1 MTGAARTE
9 PATRE
14 SVTRWPTRT
23 SSWASTS
30 TGAGRFWHPFADM
43 GQVAGHEIVF
53 DRAEGVW
60 LWDVNGR
67 RYLDA
72 TSSLWYANIGHGRP
86 RMAEAIAEQ
95 ITRLDAYSTF
105 GDHTNEPALRL
116 AARLAEL
123 SPMPDARVFLTTG
136 GGDGIETAAKLARF
150 YFNVLGQTRRTHV
163 IGRAEGFHGVFGFG
177 TALGGIELNRSGFG
191 PLMGDT
197 SVVAY
202 DSVDALE
209 QEFARVGPDRVAA
222 FFCEPVMGAGGVLL
236 PPPGYIEAAAEL
248 CARHGV
254 LFVCDSVICGF
265 GRLGTWYGIERFG
278 VVPDLV
284 VFAKGVSSGY
294 LPLGGVVVS
303 GAIAEPLWSPQLGRA
318 FRQGTTYAGHPTC
331 CVAALT
337 NLDILEEEGL
347 LERSRELEG
356 ELAAALRR
364 AVGHPAV
371 AEVRCG
377 LGFLGAVEL
386 DHALLERDPR
396 APAKL
401 GLAMRDRGVMVRA
414 LGSSIAVSPPLVC
427 ESEHIELIGDAL
439 QDALDASFS
448 AVEGATR

>member
-1 MTGAARTE
+1 MTD
-9 PATRE
+9 ATSR
-14 SVTRWPTRT
+14 PTT
-23 SSWASTS
+23 S
-30 TGAGRFWHPFADM
+30 RFWHPFADM

-60 LWDVNGR
+60 LWDVEGR

-72 TSSLWYANIGHGRP
+72 TSSLWYANIGHGRQ
-86 RMAEAIAEQ
+86 RMADAIAAQ
-95 ITRLDAYSTF
+95 VTRLDAYSTF
-105 GDHTNEPALRL
+105 GDHANEPALRL
-116 AARLAEL
+116 SARLADLAPIE
-123 SPMPDARVFLTTG
+123 DARVFLTTG
-136 GGDGIETAAKLARF
+136 GGDGIETAAKLARL
-150 YFNVLGQTRRTHV
+150 YFNVLGQTERTHI

-177 TALGGIELNRSGFG
+177 TALGGIELNRSAFG

-209 QEFARVGPDRVAA
+209 QELERIGPERVAA
-222 FFCEPVMGAGGVLL
+222 FFCEPIMGAGGVLL
-236 PPPGYIEAAAEL
+236 PPEGYIEAVSEL
-248 CARHGV
+248 CASHGV

-278 VVPDLV
+278 VVPDMI

-294 LPLGGVVVS
+294 LPVGGVVVS

-337 NLDILEEEGL
+337 NLDIIEEEGL
-347 LERSRELEG
+347 LERSRELEA
-356 ELAAALRR
+356 ELATMLRR
-364 AVGHPAV
+364 AADHPAV

-377 LGFLGAVEL
+377 LGFLGAVGLEP
-386 DHALLERDPR
+386 ALLERDPR
-396 APAKL
+396 APFKL
-401 GLAMRDRGVMVRA
+401 GMALRERGVMVRA

-427 ESEHIELIGDAL
+427 ESEHLELIGDAL
-439 QDALDASFS
+439 AGSLD
-448 AVEGATR
+448 VTLGAAQGVTG